1 MGRLLASTLNDKEDH
16 TISILSR
23 NKFLASAPSR
33 VSEAF
38 GWLGESFLEANE
50 NVKIRDWDGGD
61 LLDIVGCDWM
71 GWQEDVLKKADV
83 VVNMVG
89 GYTEQRS
96 MACERIIRESVNVNP
111 GAKQI
116 IVSMSDIDLKTKLK
130 IDRAKLCED
139 MLLTNCPGSICIRA
153 QMKDLKGACEQIMNA
168 MEVE

>member
-1 MGRLLASTLNDKEDH
+1 MGRQLASNLNENGKH
-16 TISILSR
+16 SITILSR
-23 NKFLASAPSR
+23 NKFLASAPAR

-38 GWLGESFLEANE
+38 GWLGSSFLEANE

-71 GWQEDVLKKADV
+71 GWQDDTLKQADV

-96 MACERIIRESVNVNP
+96 MACERIIRQSLSVNP
-111 GAKQI
+111 SAKQV
-116 IVSMSDIDLKTKLK
+116 IVSMADKDLKTKLK

-139 MLLTNCPGSICIRA
+139 MLISNCPGSHCVRA
-153 QMKDLKGACEQIMNA
+153 EMNDIKGACGQIMDLI
-168 MEVE
+168 EV

>member
-1 MGRLLASTLNDKEDH
+1 MGRLLASTLNDKETH
-16 TISILSR
+16 SISILSR
-23 NKFLASAPSR
+23 NKFLASAPSK

-50 NVKIRDWDGGD
+50 NVRIRDWDGGD

-71 GWQEDVLKKADV
+71 GWQEDVLKQADV

-96 MACERIIRESVNVNP
+96 MACERIVRESLSVNP

-116 IVSMSDIDLKTKLK
+116 IVSMSDKDLQTKLK

-139 MLLTNCPGSICIRA
+139 MLLTNCPGSHCIRA
-153 QMKDLKGACEQIMNA
+153 EMYDVDGACEQIMGVI
-168 MEVE
+168 EVE